1 MSFFPLSHD
10 NRVMRPSTLTE
21 RQRQLLV
28 EFDQETLKQQEQK
41 QQQQHSS
48 GGGSSSQRT
57 AYGADGGKR

>member
-1 MSFFPLSHD
+1 
-10 NRVMRPSTLTE
+10 MRPSTLTE